1 MAGHNLPIT
10 ALEYNNT
17 RGSIAQKLGDFST
30 WNEHGLT
37 TSTTTSGYGRNFTSN
52 LVVGGSTPGVSDTVT
67 EQQHFDLWLDLQ
79 AAHVHQFGS
88 QYSGIQPTAFE
99 GKLTYPNDADYALRD
114 VIDWDHYDDVSGPNN
129 DLRDIATAVNTF
141 NHAAT
146 DFDSSSFT
154 TAILRT
160 SGGASCSSTRDGSTN
175 PWGGSPDTITHRVT
189 ISFISHNAML
199 YFLSAGGEI
208 RFDASFTGGTSGT
221 ANTKD
226 WDWDQILA
234 AMGTI
239 RFGRVAGNWRT
250 ESLSGSGTG
259 SLLSSIST
267 GASPSTLIFQKQ
279 GGVTTGNPSPGD
291 PGGTTIYDDNAYKIY
306 ASTNVAFSSATQLI
320 FEIQFD
326 DADPGTGG
334 QQGYPSEPDVG
345 GIDEDVTGT
354 VTSNIY
360 TYTPSSTF
368 VYDGVT
374 YSAVGQAPP
383 EGTVNS
389 ALV

>member
-1 MAGHNLPIT
+1 MSATGQPIT
-10 ALEYNNT
+10 ALEYNNI
-17 RGSIAQKLGDFST
+17 RGSIAAKLGDFNT
-30 WNEHGLT
+30 WNEHGLS

-79 AAHVHQFGS
+79 AGHVHQFGTMNATIS
-88 QYSGIQPTAFE
+88 PTEFE
-99 GKLTYPNDADYALRD
+99 GKLTYPADVDIPNRD
-114 VIDWDHYDDVSGPNN
+114 LIAWPHYV
-129 DLRDIATAVNTF
+129 DLQTTAAAVNAF
-141 NHAAT
+141 NHATT

-154 TAILRT
+154 TGLLRT
-160 SGGASCSSTRDGSTN
+160 SGGTSCSSSRDGSTN
-175 PWGGSPDTITHRVT
+175 PWSTTITHRVT
-189 ISFISHNAML
+189 VNFLNHNDLL

-208 RFDASFTGGTSGT
+208 RFDASLTGGTSGT

-226 WDWDQILA
+226 WDWSQILA

-250 ESLSGSGTG
+250 EAISPGTGTG

-267 GASPSTLIFQKQ
+267 GTTPSTLIFQKQ

-291 PGGTTIYDDNAYKIY
+291 PGGTTIYDNNSYKIY
-306 ASTNVAFSSATQLI
+306 ASTNVTFANATALI
-320 FEIQFD
+320 FQIEFD
-326 DADPGTGG
+326 DADTGTGG
-334 QQGYPSEPDVG
+334 QQGYPGEPDVG
-345 GIDEDVTGT
+345 GIDENVTGL
-354 VTSNIY
+354 VTSNVY

-368 VYDGVT
+368 VYDSVT
-374 YSAVGQAPP
+374 YSAITQAAPN
-383 EGTVNS
+383 GVVNS

>member
-1 MAGHNLPIT
+1 MSAAGQPIT

-17 RGSIAQKLGDFST
+17 RGSIAAKLGDFAT
-30 WNEHGLT
+30 WNEHGLS
-37 TSTTTSGYGRNFTSN
+37 TSTTTSGYGNNFTSN

-79 AAHVHQFGS
+79 SAHVHQFGT
-88 QYSGIQPTAFE
+88 QYSGIQPTEFE
-99 GKLTYPNDADYALRD
+99 GKLTYPDPNYSSRDLIEWRHYANA
-114 VIDWDHYDDVSGPNN
+114 GANN
-129 DLRDIATAVNTF
+129 DLRDIASAVNTF

-160 SGGASCSSTRDGSTN
+160 SGAASCSSSRDGAIN
-175 PWGGSPDTITHRVT
+175 PWNTTITHRVT
-189 ISFISHNAML
+189 ISFLNHNALL

-208 RFDASFTGGTSGT
+208 RFDASMTGGTTGT

-226 WDWDQILA
+226 WDWAQILA

-250 ESLSGSGTG
+250 ESLSGSGSG

-267 GASPSTLIFQKQ
+267 GAAPSTLIFQKQ

-291 PGGTTIYDDNAYKIY
+291 PGGTTIYDNNSYKIY
-306 ASTNVAFSSATQLI
+306 ASTNVAFGSATQLI
-320 FEIQFD
+320 FEVQFD

-345 GIDEDVTGT
+345 GIDENVTGLA
-354 VTSNIY
+354 TSNIY

-374 YSAVGQAPP
+374 YSAVTQAAPQ
-383 EGTVNS
+383 GNVNS
-389 ALV
+389 NL

>member
-1 MAGHNLPIT
+1 MSGVGQPIT

-17 RGSIAQKLGDFST
+17 RGLIASYVGDFNT
-30 WNEHGLT
+30 WSEHGLS

-52 LVVGGSTPGVSDTVT
+52 LVVGGSTPGVSDYVT

-79 AAHVHQFGS
+79 AGHVHQFGT
-88 QYSGIQPTAFE
+88 QYTGIQPTAFE
-99 GKLTYPNDADYALRD
+99 GKLTYPNDADYASRD
-114 VIDWDHYDDVSGPNN
+114 LIEWAHYANAGSNN
-129 DLRDIATAVNTF
+129 DLRDIASAVNAF
-141 NHAAT
+141 NHAST

-154 TAILRT
+154 TALLRT
-160 SGGASCSSTRDGSTN
+160 SGGASCSSSRDGSSS
-175 PWGGSPDTITHRVT
+175 PWNTTITHRVT
-189 ISFISHNAML
+189 VSFLNHNDLL

-208 RFDASFTGGTSGT
+208 RFDASLSGGTSAT

-226 WDWDQILA
+226 WDWRQILS

-250 ESLSGSGTG
+250 ESLSGSGSG
-259 SLLSSIST
+259 SLLSTIST
-267 GASPSTLIFQKQ
+267 GTSPSTLIFQKQ

-291 PGGTTIYDDNAYKIY
+291 PGGTTIYDNNSYQIY

-320 FEIQFD
+320 FEVRFD

-334 QQGYPSEPDVG
+334 QQGYPTEPDVG
-345 GIDEDVTGT
+345 GVDENVTGT
-354 VTSNIY
+354 ATSNIY

-368 VYDGVT
+368 VYNSVT
-374 YSAVGQAPP
+374 YSAIQQAAP

-389 ALV
+389 NL